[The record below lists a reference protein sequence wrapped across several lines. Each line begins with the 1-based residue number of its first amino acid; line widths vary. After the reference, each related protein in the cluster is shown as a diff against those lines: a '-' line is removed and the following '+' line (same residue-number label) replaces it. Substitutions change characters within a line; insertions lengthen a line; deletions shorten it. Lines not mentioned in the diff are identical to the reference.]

1 MQIASLADMWDRC
14 SRLFENDV
22 AAVASGERRTFG
34 ELLERARRLG
44 SFLYSA
50 GARRQDRIAMLSM
63 NGAEWFDYYAACEL
77 HGFVGQTVNF
87 RLSPVEMEYVLGDG
101 QPTALIFHSDYAEL
115 VEGLRAGTRS
125 VTQYICIGRSL
136 DWAVSFEDAVA
147 LGRPEGAPIRAEP
160 DDLVHMIYT
169 SGTTGKPKG
178 VVRTQR
184 AAASLA
190 AACATSLSMRVGGR
204 MLLTMPMFHIGA
216 QSMASGQHMLG
227 GLVVLH
233 RRFDPIEVARAIA
246 AERVQ
251 ITHMAPT
258 LVQQF
263 LSQEGVM
270 DFDLGSLETLCYAAA
285 PMPVPVLRRGIEQL
299 GPIFLNCYG
308 STECGNVAVME
319 RHLHKPDGTPT
330 EVGRLGSVGREHL
343 FSRLRVFDEENRECP
358 RGIVGELCVHSDSMM
373 ARYWNRPE
381 ETSEALRDGWYR
393 TGDMARMDER
403 GFVFLVDR
411 KKDLII
417 SGGENIAPRE
427 VEEAILTHA
436 GIAEAAVIGI
446 PDERWGETVK
456 AILVARGDPPSAEV
470 VIAHCR
476 GRIAG
481 YKLPRVIEYIDAMPL
496 LATGKVDKV
505 RLRQRHRDQERGISS

>member
-1 MQIASLADMWDRC
+1 
-14 SRLFENDV
+14 
-22 AAVASGERRTFG
+22 
-34 ELLERARRLG
+34 
-44 SFLYSA
+44 
-50 GARRQDRIAMLSM
+50 
-63 NGAEWFDYYAACEL
+63 
-77 HGFVGQTVNF
+77 
-87 RLSPVEMEYVLGDG
+87 
-101 QPTALIFHSDYAEL
+101 
-115 VEGLRAGTRS
+115 
-125 VTQYICIGRSL
+125 
-136 DWAVSFEDAVA
+136 
-147 LGRPEGAPIRAEP
+147 
-160 DDLVHMIYT
+160 
-169 SGTTGKPKG
+169 
-178 VVRTQR
+178 
-184 AAASLA
+184 
-190 AACATSLSMRVGGR
+190 
-204 MLLTMPMFHIGA
+204 
-216 QSMASGQHMLG
+216 
-227 GLVVLH
+227 
-233 RRFDPIEVARAIA
+233 
-246 AERVQ
+246 
-251 ITHMAPT
+251 
-258 LVQQF
+258 
-263 LSQEGVM
+263 
-270 DFDLGSLETLCYAAA
+270 
-285 PMPVPVLRRGIEQL
+285 
-299 GPIFLNCYG
+299 
-308 STECGNVAVME
+308 
-319 RHLHKPDGTPT
+319 
-330 EVGRLGSVGREHL
+330 
-343 FSRLRVFDEENRECP
+343 
-358 RGIVGELCVHSDSMM
+358 MM